1 MTTTALRGYAATI
14 AEAIGT
20 TDRDTLAE
28 VEDTMRHVIFHST
41 LDWQS
46 AEEFRQGAR
55 EAFGLVKLKRRG
67 GSVFMLP
74 DDPEIARLLNVQP
87 DDVPALAKE
96 ADTSLDDAP
105 GDVHHVPVLDP
116 ATNWPFR

>member
-1 MTTTALRGYAATI
+1 MTDTNLRGYAAAI

-20 TDRDTLAE
+20 TDRATLTE

-74 DDPEIARLLNVQP
+74 DDPEIARLLGVKA
-87 DDVPALAKE
+87 DDVRTLAP
-96 ADTSLDDAP
+96 LDDAP
-105 GDVHHVPVLDP
+105 GDVHHMPLDP

>member
-1 MTTTALRGYAATI
+1 MTTPELRGYAATI

-20 TDRDTLAE
+20 TDRATLAE

-46 AEEFRQGAR
+46 AEEFKQGAR

-74 DDPEIARLLNVQP
+74 DDREIARLLGVQP
-87 DDVPALAKE
+87 DDVPALADPLK
-96 ADTSLDDAP
+96 DAP
-105 GDVHHVPVLDP
+105 GDVHHVPTINLLDP
-116 ATNWPFR
+116 ATPWPFK

>member
-1 MTTTALRGYAATI
+1 MNAPTELRGYAASI
-14 AEAIGT
+14 AKAIGT
-20 TDRDTLAE
+20 TDAKTLTE

-74 DDPEIARLLNVQP
+74 DDPEIARLLGI
-87 DDVPALAKE
+87 DADAVPALAKE
-96 ADTSLDDAP
+96 ATC
-105 GDVHHVPVLDP
+105 
-116 ATNWPFR
+116 